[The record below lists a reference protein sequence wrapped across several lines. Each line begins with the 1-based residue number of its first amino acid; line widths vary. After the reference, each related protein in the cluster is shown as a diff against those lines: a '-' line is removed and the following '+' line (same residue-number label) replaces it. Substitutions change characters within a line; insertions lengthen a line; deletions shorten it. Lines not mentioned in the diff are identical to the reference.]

1 MVKRSIWFKGL
12 IALMFI
18 LIGGILFRGYRLWST
33 DDFLFKEHFQLED
46 LEMPQW
52 YPIAT
57 LGLGLLALAGIVLV
71 YFYHKIGVYLTIAS
85 LFISIV
91 MQPVFMPDGTLYS
104 MFTLFVFIGYGLS
117 VIIPHW
123 KEFR

>member
-1 MVKRSIWFKGL
+1 MKRSIWFNSL
-12 IALMFI
+12 IVIMLI

-33 DDFLFKEHFQLED
+33 NDFLFKEHFQLDD

-52 YPIAT
+52 YPLAT
-57 LGLGLLALAGIVLV
+57 LGLGFLALAGVVLV
-71 YFYHKIGVYLTIAS
+71 YFYRKLGVYLTITS
-85 LFISIV
+85 LFISVI
-91 MQPVFMPDGTLYS
+91 MQPGFMPDGTLYS

-123 KEFR
+123 KEYK